1 MSGATVDTAKILI
14 AHRLQFVLGP
24 LSKLEFNG
32 DFQRAAPHTP
42 CAGSLP
48 LSRHCLRP
56 QPHPP
61 AGAVS
66 LATRRSKAGHQWK
79 QRPQAKYAW
88 RALRSIRK
96 LQSAG
101 TVTYARVAR
110 RFMGGWRLPPWRGSY
125 FFGPGCYRLTA
136 PSNIVWRNRWRAPRP
151 AVISMPEWHTARI
164 PRAAGTGLVLNV
176 TSWTISGLTV
186 FLAIVAV
193 WLIGI

>member
-1 MSGATVDTAKILI
+1 MVIFKGW
-14 AHRLQFVLGP
+14 AHIGRVLGSSPCPGITSGPSLTPKLGPFLWP
-24 LSKLEFNG
+24 LADPKQATNG
-32 DFQRAAPHTP
+32 NSAPKP
-42 CAGSLP
+42 NI
-48 LSRHCLRP
+48 
-56 QPHPP
+56 
-61 AGAVS
+61 
-66 LATRRSKAGHQWK
+66 
-79 QRPQAKYAW
+79 AW

-110 RFMGGWRLPPWRGSY
+110 RFNGRLEASTLAGIILG
-125 FFGPGCYRLTA
+125 GPGCYRLTA

-151 AVISMPEWHTARI
+151 AVISIPEWHTARI

-193 WLIGI
+193 WLLGI